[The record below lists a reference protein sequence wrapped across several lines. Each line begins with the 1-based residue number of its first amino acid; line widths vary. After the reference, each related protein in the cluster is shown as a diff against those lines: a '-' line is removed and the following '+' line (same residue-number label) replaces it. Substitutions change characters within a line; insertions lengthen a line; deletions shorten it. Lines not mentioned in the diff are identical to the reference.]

1 MIDSSIF
8 CICRRRCAFLAPSD
22 SFVVLVSI
30 KARRGGTC
38 GVSGAWQSGGV
49 GGVWPRAGRLTSH
62 PWRSHP
68 TRPEATD
75 NGQICARTSPQSLMS
90 HPNLI
95 WTHQMGN
102 CTSCPQNGEL
112 APDGGAGRPS
122 PLTPSLKTPTNRL
135 TVSPQFTTDMDVE
148 SRILKESV

>member
-1 MIDSSIF
+1 MRISCAIRQHGGARVNKGTQ
-8 CICRRRCAFLAPSD
+8 RRYVWRERGLA
-22 SFVVLVSI
+22 V
-30 KARRGGTC
+30 
-38 GVSGAWQSGGV
+38 GGV

-135 TVSPQFTTDMDVE
+135 TVSPQFTTDMNVE